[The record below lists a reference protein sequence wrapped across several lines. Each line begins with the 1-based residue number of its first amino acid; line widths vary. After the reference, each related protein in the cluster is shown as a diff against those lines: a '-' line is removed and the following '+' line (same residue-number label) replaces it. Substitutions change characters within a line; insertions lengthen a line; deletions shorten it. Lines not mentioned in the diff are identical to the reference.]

1 MPGLTSWLSAAV
13 CHHRSGDA
21 AAAETLCRKI
31 LKLRPDNAATL
42 HFLGVLAAQNG
53 RLQESTLL
61 LSQSIAL
68 DPTAECCGAL
78 GAVLEQQCRMEAA
91 LVAYRQARDL
101 EPLES
106 AGWESLAQALDRMGQ
121 FEESSAVW
129 ARRVRMEPARSDLLQ
144 DLCFHWANA
153 LALAGHKEAAR
164 EQFRKLT
171 ALAPHFIKGW
181 FHLGIIETQLNNT
194 PAAVIAYD
202 KLLALAPTHAKGWN
216 NLGIL
221 KQASG
226 DLQPA
231 MDCYQRAIQAE
242 PEFTQALYNFG
253 SVLQL
258 TGRME
263 EAAAAYEQVLR
274 HEPSNTAALNNYGNT
289 LVQLNRVREAA
300 GIFDQVLEQLP
311 EDPMA
316 RYNRGLVRLL
326 LGDLRRGFAD
336 YEARLE
342 LTPVTQCHSQAPLWT
357 WQPLSGKTI
366 LLSAEQGLGDT
377 LQFIRYAALVA
388 GIGAHVVV
396 QCPAPLVKLL
406 ETAPGVNLVLA
417 NGQTVPP
424 HDFQIPL
431 LSLPQRLQATLDT
444 IPATGP
450 YLFTRRDLTKRDRLK
465 GSPSVRRVGIAW
477 AGNPHHANDKNRSL
491 PASFLDF
498 TGLKGIQF
506 ISLQKDLPPPPGL
519 IDARDQMADFAAT
532 GDFVSQLDLVI
543 SVDTA
548 IAHLAG
554 AMGKP
559 VWILLA
565 FAPDWRWMMDR
576 EDSPWYPSARL
587 FRQTKA
593 NDWQGVME
601 RVRQSLENWDT
612 AQTE

>member
-91 LVAYRQARDL
+91 LAAYRQARDL
-101 EPLES
+101 EPLEP
-106 AGWESLAQALDRMGQ
+106 AGWQSLAQALDRMGQ
-121 FEESSAVW
+121 FEESSSVW
-129 ARRVRMEPARSDLLQ
+129 ARRVRMESGGSDVFC
-144 DLCFHWANA
+144 DLCFHWANS

-164 EQFRKLT
+164 EQFRRLT
-171 ALAPHFIKGW
+171 ALAPHFAKGW

-194 PAAVIAYD
+194 QAAVFAYE

-221 KQASG
+221 KQAAG
-226 DLQPA
+226 DRQSA
-231 MDCYQRAIQAE
+231 MDCYQRSIQEE
-242 PEFTQALYNFG
+242 PEFTQALYNLG

-258 TGRME
+258 AGRME
-263 EAAAAYEQVLR
+263 EAAASYEQVLLQ
-274 HEPSNTAALNNYGNT
+274 EPSNAAALNNYGNT

-300 GIFDQVLEQLP
+300 GIFDQVLELLP
-311 EDPMA
+311 DDPMA

-342 LTPVTQCHSQAPLWT
+342 LTSVTQCDLQAPLWT

-377 LQFIRYAALVA
+377 LQFIRYAALVR
-388 GIGAHVVV
+388 GKGAEVIVR
-396 QCPAPLVKLL
+396 CPASLVKLL
-406 ETAPGVNLVLA
+406 ETAPGVNCVLA

-431 LSLPQRLQATLDT
+431 LSLPQRLQTNLDT

-450 YLFTRRDLTKRDRLK
+450 YLFTKAAENSKASR
-465 GSPSVRRVGIAW
+465 SVRRVGIAW

-491 PASFLDF
+491 PVYFLDF
-498 TGLKGIQF
+498 TGFNGIQLF
-506 ISLQKDLPPPPGL
+506 SLQKDLPPPPGL
-519 IDARDQMADFAAT
+519 TDARDQMADFAAT
-532 GDFVSQLDLVI
+532 GDFISQLDLVI

-565 FAPDWRWMMDR
+565 FAPDWRWMMER

-593 NDWQGVME
+593 NDWHGVME
-601 RVRQSLENWDT
+601 RVRQSLENWETD
-612 AQTE
+612 